1 MRLGSTTENAS
12 RGDRSLRATIGQS
25 DVTRKQRRYRYGRSA
40 TAERVGLTDGTGRS
54 CAETRS
60 TRAEGR

>member
-25 DVTRKQRRYRYGRSA
+25 DVPESSEGTGMAGQRRPNG
-40 TAERVGLTDGTGRS
+40 
-54 CAETRS
+54 
-60 TRAEGR
+60 